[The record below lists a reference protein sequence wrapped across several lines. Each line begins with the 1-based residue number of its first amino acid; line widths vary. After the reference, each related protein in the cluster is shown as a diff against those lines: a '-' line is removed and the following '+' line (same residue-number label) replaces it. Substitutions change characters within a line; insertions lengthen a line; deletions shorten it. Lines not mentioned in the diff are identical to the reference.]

1 MSVKNAVHAAIAQV
15 AADNRVA
22 LPPLTDHTVLLDS
35 GLDSL
40 AIAILVARLEDTL
53 GFDPFAASDET
64 EYPLTVGDFVRFY
77 ERAAERCGLA
87 ASRAGQNV

>member
-1 MSVKNAVHAAIAQV
+1 MSVRSAVHAAIAET
-15 AADNRVA
+15 AADSGVT

-77 ERAAERCGLA
+77 ERAAERRGFT
-87 ASRAGQNV
+87 ASRADQAV

>member
-1 MSVKNAVHAAIAQV
+1 MSVKSAVHAAVAQT
-15 AADNRVA
+15 AAENGVA

-53 GFDPFAASDET
+53 GFDPFAASEET
-64 EYPLTVGDFVRFY
+64 DYPVTVGDFVKFY
-77 ERAAERCGLA
+77 ERAAERRGLA

>member
-1 MSVKNAVHAAIAQV
+1 MSVKGAVHAAIARA
-15 AADNRVA
+15 AADNGAA

-53 GFDPFAASDET
+53 GFDPFAESDET
-64 EYPLTVGDFVRFY
+64 EYPVTVDDFVRFY
-77 ERAAERCGLA
+77 ERAAERRGLA